1 MRLVLATI
9 TTLLLSIST
18 FAAQAACLDNNA
30 LQKLSNNEIEYMLGR
45 IPPAFS
51 DTVADKKIKFK
62 MQVAEAS
69 TCKVNFEVTLPESD
83 VKEANL
89 VLAADP
95 AKKIILF
102 SQGYVLPETTTLN
115 AAFTVDPVSLQASH
129 ADILQSGELGK
140 LRASIEMMYAMLT
153 QQRAKID
160 EKMQNNQ
167 PWSAEFRQQQL
178 AKCTKQF
185 ESTQQAAAGC
195 ECQINKTSEIA
206 SERQISYVEYV
217 DSNPYAQ
224 ATGASKNFAAV
235 KSQIQLGC
243 GLKKTGS

>member
-1 MRLVLATI
+1 MRLVLSAI
-9 TTLLLSIST
+9 TTLLLSVSA
-18 FAAQAACLDNNA
+18 FATNAACLDNDA

-51 DTVADKKIKFK
+51 DAVADKMIEFK
-62 MQVAEAS
+62 MHVAEAS
-69 TCKVNFEVTLPESD
+69 TCKANFEVTLPQSD

-89 VLAADP
+89 LLDADP

-102 SQGYVLPETTTLN
+102 SQGYVLPETTKLN

-153 QQRAKID
+153 QQRANIN
-160 EKMQNNQ
+160 EKSENTQ

-178 AKCTKQF
+178 AKCAKQF
-185 ESTQQAAAGC
+185 ASSQQLAEGC
-195 ECQINKTSEIA
+195 ECQISKTSAIA
-206 SERQISYVEYV
+206 SERQMRYVEYV

-235 KSQIQLGC
+235 KSQIQLSC

>member
-1 MRLVLATI
+1 MRLVLASI
-9 TTLLLSIST
+9 TTLLLYLSPFT
-18 FAAQAACLDNNA
+18 TQTTCLDNNA
-30 LQKLSNNEIEYMLGR
+30 LQNLKNNEIEYMLGR

-51 DTVADKKIKFK
+51 DAVADKKIDFK

-69 TCKVNFEVTLPESD
+69 ACKVNLEVMLPESD
-83 VKEANL
+83 VKEAGL
-89 VLAADP
+89 LLEADP

-102 SQGYVLPETTTLN
+102 SQGYVLPESTTLN
-115 AAFTVDPVSLQASH
+115 AVFSVDPASLQASQ

-153 QQRAKID
+153 QQRANID
-160 EKMQNNQ
+160 ESSQNTQ

-185 ESTQQAAAGC
+185 ASNQQATTGC
-195 ECQINKTSEIA
+195 ECQISKTSEIA
-206 SERQISYVEYV
+206 SERQMRYLAYV

-235 KSQIQLGC
+235 KSQIQSGC
-243 GLKKTGS
+243 GLKRTGN